1 MNEPKLFV
9 SPLSQ
14 VLTADGIAV
23 SVEIYRIEGADGWAL
38 ELVDEQGNATV
49 WEDLFPT
56 DLAAWEEFETG
67 VHEIGLRALL
77 EADGDEPETL
87 H

>member
-1 MNEPKLFV
+1 MTNPEIEV

-14 VLTADGIAV
+14 AFTADGITV
-23 SVEIYRIEGADGWAL
+23 SVEIYKIEGNDGWVL
-38 ELVDEQGNATV
+38 ELVDEHDNSTV

-56 DLAAWEEFETG
+56 DQAAWEEFETG
-67 VHEIGLRALL
+67 VREIGLPALL
-77 EADGDEPETL
+77 ESDSGEAATL